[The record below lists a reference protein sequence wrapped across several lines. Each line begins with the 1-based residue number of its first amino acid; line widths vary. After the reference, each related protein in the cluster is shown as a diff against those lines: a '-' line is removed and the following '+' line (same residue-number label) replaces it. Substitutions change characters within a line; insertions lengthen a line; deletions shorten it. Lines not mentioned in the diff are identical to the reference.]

1 MRVNLSLVAALA
13 FPLCLAACGDPPTY
27 LDGKDF
33 STLQLHVYSDTM
45 GIFPDRSI
53 LLDSNNP
60 FAHDLPSD
68 MVKWDLQA
76 SAGPIVAFY
85 SWASLLANAPNGDG
99 EEQYYV
105 GINLQQMLEIGK
117 VDEATK
123 PKATK
128 LAVGAYLSVLYNFP
142 TSVTYDPTG
151 TIAYDLATPSY
162 KAVVALAG
170 MSPPGWAL
178 VKDSQGND
186 RAVRP

>member
-1 MRVNLSLVAALA
+1 MRVNLRLVAALA
-13 FPLCLAACGDPPTY
+13 FPLCLVGCAEPPTY

-33 STLQLHVYSDTM
+33 SALQLHVSSDNM
-45 GIFPDRSI
+45 GIFPDTSVMS
-53 LLDSNNP
+53 DSNNP
-60 FAHDLPSD
+60 FAYDLPSET
-68 MVKWDLQA
+68 VKWDLQM
-76 SAGPIVAFY
+76 SAGPIASFY
-85 SWASLLANAPNGDG
+85 SWASLLANAPSG

-105 GINLQQMLEIGK
+105 GINLQQMVEIGK
-117 VDEATK
+117 VDDATK
-123 PKATK
+123 PKATE
-128 LAVGAYLSVLYNFP
+128 LAIRAYLSVLYNFP

-170 MSPPGWAL
+170 MAPPGWAL